1 VTMMIADTQPL
12 FAWAALEDSPSQGT
26 IRRCLEAI
34 PDSSLLLELRQARGR
49 GRDDYPVSL
58 LWGVA
63 LLTPLLRHASYD
75 ACLAEV
81 RRNPAL
87 QRLVGIETEEQV
99 PHHWN
104 LSRFLDV
111 LGHPAHLTAMR
122 MSFDGMVRRLASVVP
137 ELGSRLAGDATALSA
152 RHGDTARHKAE
163 TKLGLPQPAG
173 GRKEYLDAEGKVER
187 VVEWFGY
194 KLHLLVD
201 VRHELALAYR
211 ITEPAVGDN
220 QMIETLLAQASAN
233 LPAGRIESLAYDKA
247 ADDEAVHRL
256 LHKAGIKPLIENRS
270 LWKSEPERMLPGH
283 TGRSNLVYDES
294 GTIHCYDKVSM
305 PMVRHRMA
313 YIGHEVK
320 RGTLKYRCPA
330 RHEGWSCPSD
340 EPCNGA
346 RRYGLVARIKSELDL
361 RRFPAIP
368 RATKQFERL
377 YKGRTAVERVNARLK
392 LYWGADDANVVG
404 ARRFHAM
411 VGVVMLVHL
420 AMATTLARCGHA
432 TIKTLGGTRLSP
444 IAQALNE
451 QIARERSC
459 AQEG

>member
-1 VTMMIADTQPL
+1 MKVMDFQPL
-12 FAWAALEDSPSQGT
+12 FSWAALEDSPSLST

-34 PDSSLLLELRQARGR
+34 PDSSLRQGLSLARGR
-49 GRDDYPVSL
+49 GRDDYPVGV

-63 LLTPLLRHASYD
+63 VLTPLLRHASYD
-75 ACLAEV
+75 ACLAEL

-87 QRLVGIETEEQV
+87 QRLLGLETADQI

-111 LGHPAHLTAMR
+111 LGHPAHLSAMR
-122 MSFDGMVRRLASVVP
+122 GSFDAMVQRLAVVVGD
-137 ELGSRLAGDATALSA
+137 LGHRLAGDATALCA
-152 RHGDTARHKAE
+152 RRGDAKRQEAE
-163 TKLGLPQPAG
+163 VKLGLPQPAG
-173 GRKEYLDAEGKVER
+173 GRKEYLDDEGKVTK

-194 KLHLLVD
+194 KLHLFVD
-201 VRHELALAYR
+201 VRHELAVAYSV
-211 ITEPAVGDN
+211 TEPAVGDN
-220 QMIETLLAQASAN
+220 QMIESLLKQARAN
-233 LPAGRIESLAYDKA
+233 LPEGRIESLAYDKA
-247 ADDEAVHRL
+247 ADDTAVHSL
-256 LHKAGIKPLIENRS
+256 LHAAGIKPVIQNRA

-294 GTIHCYDKVSM
+294 GTLHCYDKIST

-313 YIGHEVK
+313 YIGHEPK

-340 EPCNGA
+340 AQCNGEG
-346 RRYGLVARIKSELDL
+346 RYGLVARIKSELDL
-361 RRFPAIP
+361 RRFPPIP
-368 RATKQFERL
+368 RMTKQFERL

-392 LYWGADDANVVG
+392 LYWGADDGNVVG

-420 AMATTLARCGHA
+420 ALATTLARTGHGQ
-432 TIKTLGGTRLSP
+432 IKTLGGTRLSP
-444 IAQALNE
+444 IAHALNE
-451 QIARERSC
+451 AIERERSC
-459 AQEG
+459 APEG